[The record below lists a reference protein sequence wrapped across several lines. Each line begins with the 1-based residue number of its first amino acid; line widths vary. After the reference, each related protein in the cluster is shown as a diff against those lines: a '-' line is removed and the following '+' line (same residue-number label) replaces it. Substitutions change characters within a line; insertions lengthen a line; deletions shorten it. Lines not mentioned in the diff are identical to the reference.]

1 MSETPPAPSI
11 RDVRGAD
18 LGRVHVINEANV
30 PHVNSIS
37 LRRFEKF
44 IDEAAYFRIA
54 WLDDELAGFLVAFA
68 PGAPYESLNYA
79 WFQERYSDFIY
90 IDRIAVASTARRR
103 GIASRLYRDLFRFAC
118 ARTGL
123 LTCEV
128 NTHPPNVESMAFHQS
143 FGFREVGTQNT
154 DGGAKTVSLMSVELK
169 APG

>member
-1 MSETPPAPSI
+1 VSATPRAPSI
-11 RDVRGAD
+11 RDVRDAD

-37 LRRFEKF
+37 LQRFEKF
-44 IDEAAYFRIA
+44 VYEAAYFRIA

-79 WFQERYSDFIY
+79 WFQARYSDFIY

-103 GIASRLYRDLFRFAC
+103 GVASCLYRDLIRYAYS
-118 ARTGL
+118 RTGL

-128 NTHPPNVESMAFHQS
+128 NTRPPNVDSMAFHQS
-143 FGFREVGTQNT
+143 FGFREVGTQDT
-154 DGGAKTVSLMSVELK
+154 DGGAKTVSLMSVELRT
-169 APG
+169 PG